1 MGTRIPLR
9 LQQLIRR
16 VVLLLALAG
25 CSNAEQPATLAF
37 EAAGR
42 LEDSRIRE
50 ASGIA
55 RSQREP
61 GVLWVINDS
70 GAKEFLYA
78 IDASGASLG
87 RTELKKSSNKDWEDL
102 ASFELDGKPYLMVAD
117 IGDNDG
123 RHKSRRLY
131 FLKEPEAG
139 KKSTTV
145 DWEVSFRYP
154 DGPRD
159 AEAAAVDIDNE
170 RVLILS
176 KRDIPPA
183 LYELPLRTDDDD
195 EKVTARW
202 LGTIA
207 GLPHPSRQDVE
218 FAPRTKDWHWQ
229 PSAMDISKDNRAAV
243 ILTYRAAYYF
253 LRRPGQDWYDAFNM
267 EPIRIGLGNF
277 VNAEAVAFAD
287 DHRTV
292 VVTGENRNALLLR
305 VDLGMPA
312 THEEA
317 DSDAVTIMSFNVQ
330 NLFDNTDDPGKDDK
344 AYLPLG
350 EKRSDTHIEAC
361 EEIEVESWRDECL
374 YLDWSDDALEFKLV
388 VLATTIRQVNNGRG
402 ADVIALQ
409 EVENI
414 KVLERLRT
422 EYLADLGYL
431 PAILIEGTDTRGI
444 DVAFL
449 SKLPLRGD
457 PVLHPLDLP
466 GFPDRQGDTRGVLQ
480 ADFEMADGSV
490 LTGFSVHFPA
500 PFHPTAMRVA
510 AYTHLNR
517 LRDALPD
524 NHHVF
529 AAGDF
534 NTTTAEDEREG
545 LLDRYA
551 RPAWTLAHEVGCD
564 DCRGTHYYSRDD
576 AWSFLDMILFS
587 PARGENATARIRA
600 DSVAIANKNPAQVSE
615 AGTPERFRS
624 ASRTGVSDHWPM
636 IATIELT
643 EKQ

>member
-1 MGTRIPLR
+1 MGRRIPLR

-16 VVLLLALAG
+16 LVLLLALAG

-42 LEDSRIRE
+42 LEDSSIRE

-70 GAKEFLYA
+70 GAREYLYA
-78 IDASGASLG
+78 VDATGTSLG

-102 ASFELDGKPYLMVAD
+102 ASFELDGEPYLMVAD
-117 IGDNDG
+117 IGDNDA

-131 FLKEPEAG
+131 FLKEPASG

-145 DWEVSFRYP
+145 DWDVSFRYP

-159 AEAAAVDIDNE
+159 AEAAAVDIENE

-183 LYELPLRTDDDD
+183 LYEVPLRTDDDD
-195 EKVTARW
+195 KVTATW

-207 GLPHPSRQDVE
+207 GLPAPSRRDVE

-229 PSAMDISKDNRAAV
+229 PSAMDISDDNRAAV
-243 ILTYRAAYYF
+243 VLTYRAVYYF
-253 LRRPGQDWYDAFNM
+253 LRRPGQDWYDAFNT

-277 VNAEAVAFAD
+277 VNAEAVAFAND
-287 DHRTV
+287 RRTV
-292 VVTGENRNALLLR
+292 VVTGENRNSLLLR

-312 THEEA
+312 AHEA
-317 DSDAVTIMSFNVQ
+317 RDDGAVIVMAFNVQ

-350 EKRSDTHIEAC
+350 AKQSDTHIDAC
-361 EEIEVESWRDECL
+361 NEIEVESWRDECL
-374 YLDWSDDALEFKLV
+374 YLDWSDAALDFKLG
-388 VLATTIRQVNNGRG
+388 VLATTIRQVSDGRG
-402 ADVIALQ
+402 ADIIALQ
-409 EVENI
+409 EVENVD
-414 KVLERLRT
+414 VLERLRT
-422 EYLADLGYL
+422 KHLADLGYL
-431 PAILIEGTDTRGI
+431 PAVLLEGTDTRGI

-449 SKLPLRGD
+449 SKLPLIGD

-466 GFPDRQGDTRGVLQ
+466 DFPDRQGDTRGVLQ
-480 ADFEMADGSV
+480 ADFRLADGSV

-500 PFHPTAMRVA
+500 PFHPTPMRVA
-510 AYTHLNR
+510 AYEHLNR

-524 NHHVF
+524 HHHVF

-534 NTTTAEDEREG
+534 NTTRSEDEREG
-545 LLDRYA
+545 LLDRFA
-551 RPAWTLAHEVGCD
+551 RPAWTLAHDVGCR
-564 DCRGTHYYSRDD
+564 DCPGTHYYSRGDS
-576 AWSFLDMILFS
+576 WSFLDMILFS
-587 PARGENATARIRA
+587 PARGEKTTARIRA
-600 DSVAIANKNPAQVSE
+600 DSVAIANENPAQVSE
-615 AGTPERFRS
+615 AGTPERHRS